1 MKLDR
6 PQTAVDIRQA
16 FLDYFEEHG
25 HTHVPSSP
33 LVPIGDD
40 TLLFVNAG
48 MVQFKDTFL
57 GVEKRPY
64 ARATTSQ
71 KCMRVSGKHN
81 DLEEVGPSPRH
92 HTFFEMLGNFS
103 FGDYF
108 KRDAIHF
115 AWNCLTGVYG
125 IDGERLV
132 ATVFRDDDDAYGVW
146 RDEIGLPVAR
156 IMRMGEKTNFWSMG
170 DTGPCGPTS
179 ELHYDWGAEACT
191 CGRPD
196 CSVFLDNGC
205 ERWLEVWNLVF
216 MQYNQAADGTRTL
229 LPAPGVDTGMGLERL
244 VSVIQGAR
252 ANYDT
257 DLFRPIM
264 ERVQLLLDH
273 TDAQRDAQITA
284 YRVIADHARAITF
297 LIGDGV
303 LPGNEG
309 RNYIL
314 RLVLR
319 RAARYGKLL
328 GFDEPFLADVAQV
341 VIETM
346 GHAYPEI
353 RERSDFILNTINHEE
368 ERFLRTL
375 DIGLAMLE
383 ERVAEMKA
391 EGRRELPGD
400 EVFRLWDTYGFPL
413 DLTRDLAVEKG
424 MTIDMAGYRQALAQ
438 QRQRARAAAQFGATS
453 EARDLSAYLAL
464 LEQLPDGGVDYVY
477 LADTKA

>member
-1 MKLDR
+1 
-6 PQTAVDIRQA
+6 
-16 FLDYFEEHG
+16 
-25 HTHVPSSP
+25 
-33 LVPIGDD
+33 
-40 TLLFVNAG
+40 
-48 MVQFKDTFL
+48 
-57 GVEKRPY
+57 
-64 ARATTSQ
+64 
-71 KCMRVSGKHN
+71 
-81 DLEEVGPSPRH
+81 
-92 HTFFEMLGNFS
+92 ML
-103 FGDYF
+103 
-108 KRDAIHF
+108 
-115 AWNCLTGVYG
+115 
-125 IDGERLV
+125 
-132 ATVFRDDDDAYGVW
+132 
-146 RDEIGLPVAR
+146 
-156 IMRMGEKTNFWSMG
+156 
-170 DTGPCGPTS
+170 
-179 ELHYDWGAEACT
+179 CT

-244 VSVIQGAR
+244 VSVIQGAK

-328 GFDEPFLADVAQV
+328 GFDEPFLVEVAQV

-353 RERSDFILNTINHEE
+353 RDRSEFILNTIHHEE

-383 ERVAEMKA
+383 ERVAELKA

-413 DLTRDLAVEKG
+413 DLTRDLAVEHD
-424 MTIDMAGYRQALAQ
+424 MTVDMAGYRQALEE
-438 QRQRARAAAQFGATS
+438 QRQRARAAAQFGAT
-453 EARDLSAYLAL
+453 ARRAA
-464 LEQLPDGGVDYVY
+464 
-477 LADTKA
+477 T